1 MYIKPIVPPVLFAKN
16 LGFKANNDLPAEKE
30 LLNEARKGNLDVN
43 KFDKDDGE
51 TLFQKIVRNNYI
63 ALVAYLTAK
72 PSART
77 NIVNFS
83 NNGNSP
89 LSYAKTDEMRALLL
103 SRGATEM
110 ASQNPISHKNENAAL
125 DAREVAAKIYVENP
139 IRVAPSQMTAI
150 APRVLVN
157 EVPENEN
164 SILEVENATEQA
176 NRLENKV
183 NYFDSFEEV
192 SEPDTVEQGVIQE
205 EANGS
210 VDVQK
215 TEEDKIKNPETY
227 SNYTVLTISPNDP
240 QKIDDIIGMSNIK
253 AEMKENIIIPLTE
266 NKANAT
272 LKANKI
278 DIPSGVLVE
287 TPENMTQFV
296 KAMANETKMPILQ
309 AYAPQEVKPML
320 NDIEKNYKET
330 GTKTIIL
337 IRGFDKFFASSQS
350 NSANGGLDENN
361 FMLTI
366 ENCADKGALIFATA
380 DEKCNVNKKFLRAG
394 LFDKVLEL
402 PKPSIEDRKT
412 YLQEYFNGRHL
423 FRNLSDM
430 VDEIAEKT
438 ESFTCSDI
446 EKVLEE
452 SARRTVSL
460 GQNRVTPEMVREE
473 LANFTKEA
481 GICPIDDY
489 NKTAMYDTPEF
500 KRVPMSEDE
509 ITKLDDLG
517 GMPEIKEK
525 LKNLYIEPFKHLDE
539 LKAQLGNGAIPDG
552 AIFYGPAGNGKTLTA
567 KVLARELGL
576 PFYETKLSDVASSY
590 IHEVSRNIRK
600 MAKQLNDKFAATGEM
615 SLWFFDEF
623 DSLGEARGGDTAS
636 HKQEVTDTL
645 LQEFNNPAS
654 KGFILIAAT
663 NDLDGVDPALKRRG
677 RLGNWVAFSNP
688 DKEGI
693 IDVVSKNLEKTPF
706 TESLVQDK
714 EFMEKVAKEFD
725 GSSMSSI
732 VSVLTD
738 AKRAAILTGKDFNE
752 CIRQCFDEH
761 MKRQMGEFC
770 NKAGLKQH
778 QYSYY
783 DFKNLDELGGMED
796 VKEALQNNVIDI
808 WNPEIREALLA
819 NKRAIPGGVILEGPP
834 GTGKTTI
841 IETLARQ
848 MDVPLFKMNYA
859 QEGNEYIHR
868 VAKNVTDIFERLA
881 LQAKILKK
889 PVMLFFD
896 EAEKFFP
903 RYAKGHQLEEVNT
916 YKELMNNASRN
927 NIILVAA
934 TNHIDMVNQEI
945 VGNPRRMG
953 TVIHV
958 GNPEEKDRENLFN
971 KLLMGVTALAV
982 PLTPIL
988 AKKLAKA
995 SSGLSIGQISDA
1007 IDKAIVKAIK
1017 MKQSITEEQLLEI
1030 FR

>member
-1 MYIKPIVPPVLFAKN
+1 MYITPVITRQFANKN
-16 LGFKANNDLPAEKE
+16 IGFKAQEELPTEKD
-30 LLNEARKGNLDVN
+30 LLNEARKGKLDVN
-43 KFDKDDGE
+43 QVSREDGE
-51 TLFQKIVRNNYI
+51 TLFQKLVKNNY
-63 ALVAYLTAK
+63 VAVVSYITAK
-72 PSART
+72 PSERDRIIDFT
-77 NIVNFS
+77 
-83 NNGNSP
+83 NNGISP
-89 LSYAKTDEMRALLL
+89 FDYAQTKEMRALLI
-103 SRGATEM
+103 SRGANKEKTQ
-110 ASQNPISHKNENAAL
+110 AAVKTSQPQRNNNAV
-125 DAREVAAKIYVENP
+125 DAREAAAKIYAENP
-139 IRVAPSQMTAI
+139 IKVQPSAMQPVMKENVSVKEPEIKNTPQPIVEEAPA
-150 APRVLVN
+150 
-157 EVPENEN
+157 
-164 SILEVENATEQA
+164 
-176 NRLENKV
+176 KV
-183 NYFDSFEEV
+183 DYFDSFDEVEDNDYEETPTTPAKNE
-192 SEPDTVEQGVIQE
+192 SHENIEQSKVEEKGI
-205 EANGS
+205 
-210 VDVQK
+210 
-215 TEEDKIKNPETY
+215 KIPQSY
-227 SNYTVLTISPNDP
+227 SNYKVLTLTPDDP
-240 QKIDDIIGMSNIK
+240 QKIDDIIGMKDIK
-253 AEMKENIIIPLTE
+253 TEVKENVIIPLTQ
-266 NKANAT
+266 KGAILT
-272 LKANKI
+272 LKANNI
-278 DIPSGVLVE
+278 DIPNGILVE

-296 KAMANETKMPILQ
+296 KAMSAETKMPALQ
-309 AYAPQEVKPML
+309 AFTPQEVKPML

-337 IRGFDKFFASSQS
+337 IRGFDKFFNSNQS
-350 NSANGGLDENN
+350 TCSNGGLDENN

-380 DEKCNVNKKFLRAG
+380 DEKCNINKKFLSAG

-402 PKPSIEDRKT
+402 PKPSIEDRRM
-412 YLQEYFNGRHL
+412 YLQEYLSGKHL
-423 FRNLSDM
+423 FSRVADII
-430 VDEIAEKT
+430 DEIAEKT

-452 SARRTVSL
+452 SARKSVSDE
-460 GQNRVTPEMVREE
+460 NYVISPETVREE

-489 NKTAMYDTPEF
+489 NKTAIFDTPEF

-517 GMPEIKEK
+517 GMPDVKER
-525 LKNLYIEPFKHLDE
+525 LKNLYIEPFKHLEE
-539 LKAQLGNGAIPDG
+539 LKSQLGSSAIPDG

-590 IHEVSRNIRK
+590 IHEVSKNIRK
-600 MAKQLNDKFAATGEM
+600 MAKQLNEKYAATGEM

-623 DSLGEARGGDTAS
+623 DSLGEARGGNTAS

-645 LQEFNNPAS
+645 LQEFNNPSS

-677 RLGNWVAFSNP
+677 RLGNWIAFSNP
-688 DKEGI
+688 DREGI
-693 IDVVSKNLEKTPF
+693 IDVVSKNLAKTPF
-706 TESLVQDK
+706 TEQLSHNP
-714 EFMEKVAKEFD
+714 EFLAKAAKEFD
-725 GSSMSSI
+725 GSSMASI

-738 AKRAAILTGKDFNE
+738 AKRAAILSGADFSH
-752 CIRQCFDEH
+752 CVKQCFDDNA
-761 MKRQMGEFC
+761 KRQMGEFC

-778 QYSYY
+778 QYSEY
-783 DFKNLDELGGMED
+783 DFKNLDELGGMTE
-796 VKEALQNNVIDI
+796 VKEELQDNIVDV
-808 WNPEIREALLA
+808 WNPEIRAALLA

-868 VAKNVTDIFERLA
+868 VSKNVTDIFERLA

-903 RYAKGHQLEEVNT
+903 RYAQGHQVEEVNT

-927 NIILVAA
+927 NIILVGA

-945 VGNPRRMG
+945 IGNPRRMG

-958 GNPEEKDRENLFN
+958 GNPEEKDRANLFN
-971 KLLMGVTALAV
+971 KLLFGLPILAA
-982 PLTPIL
+982 PLTPIVVS
-988 AKKLAKA
+988 KLAKA
-995 SSGLSIGQISDA
+995 SAGLSIGQISDS
-1007 IDKAIVKAIK
+1007 IDKAIVKAVK
-1017 MKQSITEEQLLEI
+1017 KKQNITEEQLLGV
-1030 FR
+1030 FK